1 MTLVLPGKP
10 VARDMPTDPHELR
23 ALFRRG
29 GYSGQTAN
37 LAPGRVQANLAIMPA
52 DWAGDF
58 LLFCQRNPKPCPVLA
73 VTNPG
78 DPIFPTLGRD
88 VDVRT
93 DTPRYKVFRDGVVVD
108 EPTDLNAVWRDDL
121 VAFAIGC
128 SFSFEEA
135 LIEAGLS
142 IRHHEGCTTV
152 PMFETSIETFATPRF
167 HGPLVVSMRPFRPAD
182 AIRAV
187 QVTSRFPGVHG
198 APVHLGL
205 PEEIGIADINRPT
218 YGDPVEVRP
227 GELPVFWACGVT
239 PQAAAARAKPPLFI
253 SHHPGAMLVTD
264 LLNPQLAV
272 F

>member
-1 MTLVLPGKP
+1 MID
-10 VARDMPTDPHELR
+10 ARDLPTNPAALR
-23 ALFRRG
+23 AAIRRG
-29 GYSGQTAN
+29 AYAGQTSG

-58 LLFCQRNPKPCPVLA
+58 LLYCQRNPKPCPVLA
-73 VTNPG
+73 VTDPG
-78 DPIFPTLGRD
+78 DPLFPTLGHD

-93 DTPRYKVFRDGVVVD
+93 DAPRYKVFRDGVVVD
-108 EPTDLNAVWRDDL
+108 EPTDLRDVWRDDL

-135 LIEAGLS
+135 LMAAGLGL
-142 IRHHEGCTTV
+142 RHHEARCNV
-152 PMFETSIETFATPRF
+152 PMFETSIPTLPTPRF
-167 HGPLVVSMRPFRPAD
+167 FGPLVVSMRPFRPAD

-205 PEEIGIADINRPT
+205 PGSIGIVDLSRPSF
-218 YGDPVEVRP
+218 GDAVEVRP
-227 GELPVFWACGVT
+227 DELPVFWACGVT
-239 PQAAAARAKPPLFI
+239 PQAAAARARPPLFI
-253 SHHPGAMLVTD
+253 AHHPGAMLVTD
-264 LLNPQLAV
+264 LWNPQLAA